1 MKLLKLPLAWLL
13 AIVILFG
20 CFTAA
25 PMSFAQSAGDVELPE
40 GNSVNTATAS
50 QGEQGEL
57 IVTFKKSVSDRKI
70 EKTVE
75 AEDAS
80 VESISQIGAIKIAQ
94 ISVDSMIDAAQAL
107 EEHREVEAV
116 QPNYRYTFLD
126 AADPLLDPDEPFYQ
140 YQFENTRAKESWALL
155 EGRVSTPTVVTALD
169 SGMDLHHEDLQA
181 NQAPAMKAAKEFEHF
196 SIGEQ
201 EAADD
206 DDDEQ
211 DGHGTHVNGIIGATY
226 QNGKGGSGIAAGYHN
241 ELVRLLPVSASTEGA
256 YFLTVDIVNAIAY
269 AVEHGAK
276 VINMSFGGYV
286 RDLIMDAAI
295 QEAYYNHNVVF
306 VAASGNEDTEAFSSP
321 SDLKEVISVNAG
333 NSLDEPT
340 YYSNYGTEKDIL
352 APGDDVMSTLPGDD
366 YGIMSGTSMASP
378 MVAGIAALV
387 LDANPALTPAQVYNI
402 LCASARQPENVQ
414 TRFDKSTGY
423 GVVDAKAAVEAAL
436 AASAGTAVEDLQ
448 LKDDEIVLSVGDS
461 YGAEALVQP
470 ATSLAAMHWE
480 IADPEIASVDSQTG
494 TITGLKRGITSVTV
508 TAGGKSSTRQ
518 VRVKTTIAL
527 TDIVVKDMPQD
538 NIMTSGQIVAPTLTP
553 KPFNANFRDIY
564 VKSDNPAVVTA
575 SDGAL
580 IAKRPGTATISIESW
595 DKAIVKT
602 YTITVKNAAS
612 EVVFLQK
619 SDWVMMGEPVAFEA
633 IAYDFDGDT
642 AVLSNI
648 QYTSSNK
655 KVLTVHPS
663 TGVVTAVAV
672 GKAYVTAK
680 DAFTGHFDAVQVE
693 VVKAAYGGAD
703 YNLKQTAKT
712 KDSITLKWNK
722 IPVAQQYLIERK
734 DSANGAWRKVTTVGK
749 NATTYRQTK
758 LIAGKVYYYRVTAV
772 NPKYHGTP
780 GHSTAPAMRT
790 VPNYKLKQSAK
801 TKKTITLKWSKVPD
815 ATGYYIQYKATKSA
829 KWKTIKYVGSKTFA
843 FKHTKLKA
851 GRTVYYRLIATYKVG
866 TSVRQ
871 FDPGPAVTARTA
883 K

>member
-1 MKLLKLPLAWLL
+1 MKHLKLPLAWLL
-13 AIVILFG
+13 AIVILLS
-20 CFTAA
+20 CLSAA
-25 PMSFAQSAGDVELPE
+25 PLSVAKGAADVELPE

-50 QGEQGEL
+50 QGERNEL
-57 IVTFKKSVSDRKI
+57 IVTFKKSVSDSKI

-75 AEDAS
+75 AEDAA
-80 VESISQIGAIKIAQ
+80 VETISQIGAIKIAQ
-94 ISVDSMIDAAQAL
+94 VSAEDMTDTAQAL
-107 EEHREVEAV
+107 AEHREVEAV
-116 QPNYRYTFLD
+116 QPNYRYTLLD
-126 AADPLLDPDEPFYQ
+126 AADPLLDPNEPLYQ
-140 YQFENTRAKESWALL
+140 YQFENTRAKEAWALL
-155 EGRVSTPTVVTALD
+155 EGRVSNPTVVTAID
-169 SGMDLHHEDLQA
+169 SGMDLRHEDLQA
-181 NQAPAMKAAKEFEHF
+181 TQAQEIKSAKEIAHF
-196 SIGEQ
+196 TIGEK
-201 EAADD
+201 ETIDD

-269 AVEHGAK
+269 AVQHGAK

-286 RDLIMDAAI
+286 RDLVMNAAI

-306 VAASGNEDTEAFSSP
+306 VAASGNEDTEDFSSP

-333 NSLDEPT
+333 NSKDEPT

-366 YGIMSGTSMASP
+366 YGILSGTSMASP

-387 LDANPALTPAQVYNI
+387 LDANPNLTPAQVYNI
-402 LCASARQPENVQ
+402 LCASARQPAGIE

-448 LKDDEIVLSVGDS
+448 LKDDEIVVGIGDS

-470 ATSLAAMHWE
+470 ATALAAMHWE
-480 IADPEIASVDSQTG
+480 IADPTVATVDSTG
-494 TITGLKRGITSVTV
+494 MITGVEKGITTVTV

-527 TDIVVKDMPQD
+527 EDITVKGMPK
-538 NIMTSGQIVAPTLTP
+538 NNMMTSGEVVAPTLNAY
-553 KPFNANFRDIY
+553 PFNANYRDIY
-564 VKSDNPAVVTA
+564 VKSDNPAVLTA
-575 SDGAL
+575 SDGVL
-580 IAKRPGTATISIESW
+580 FAKRPGTATITVESW

-602 YTITVKNAAS
+602 YTITVKNSAA
-612 EVVFLQK
+612 EVVFTQK
-619 SDWVMMGEPVAFEA
+619 PAWVMLGEPAAFEA
-633 IAYDFDGDT
+633 IAYDYAGDT
-642 AVLSNI
+642 QVFSNI

-655 KVLTVHPS
+655 KVLTVHQS
-663 TGVVTAVAV
+663 TGVVTPVAV

-680 DAFTGHFDAVQVE
+680 DAFTGHFEAVQVE
-693 VVKAAYGGAD
+693 VVKAAYGYAD
-703 YNLKQTAKT
+703 YNIKQTAKT
-712 KDSITLKWNK
+712 KDSITIKWEK

-734 DSANGAWRKVTTVGK
+734 DSANGVWRKVTTVGK
-749 NATTYRQTK
+749 NTTTYRQTK
-758 LIAGKVYYYRVTAV
+758 LPAGRVYYYRVTAV
-772 NPKYHGTP
+772 NPKYHGTLKP
-780 GHSTAPAMRT
+780 SNAPAMRT

-801 TKKTITLKWSKVPD
+801 TKTTITLKWAKVPA
-815 ATGYYIQYKATKSA
+815 ATGYYIQYKASKSA
-829 KWKTIKYVGSKTFA
+829 KWKTIKYVGAKTFA